1 MGLTIWDDIEE
12 NIERELQTVVGE
24 DFVITPMKSRP
35 NGKPVVDRSRG
46 AVLVCATFTRQS
58 TQDDFNPS
66 ALSSKGLKFTH
77 AAQRDPILE
86 VIAADIGYPL
96 RQGDFVVRCA
106 NEVKYEVE
114 DPRPNGH
121 GIYFAKL
128 IERGISE
135 SVP

>member
-12 NIERELQTVVGE
+12 NIERELQTVAGE
-24 DFVITPMKSRP
+24 EFVVKPMKSRP
-35 NGKPVVDRSRG
+35 NGKPIIDSSRSE
-46 AVLVCATFTRQS
+46 VTICAIFTRQS

-86 VIAADIGYPL
+86 IIADDIGYAL
-96 RQGDFVVRCA
+96 KQGDFVTRCA
-106 NEVKYEVE
+106 NGVIYEVE

-135 SVP
+135 SIP